1 MAFVS
6 STAANGTMEEA
17 ETVVIVG
24 VEGGG
29 TVLRLAGPLLYRHL
43 GETYT
48 VAGPH
53 GGPLAQSPKIR
64 PKLLAPK

>member
-1 MAFVS
+1 
-6 STAANGTMEEA
+6 MEEA
-17 ETVVIVG
+17 ETVVVVG

-53 GGPLAQSPKIR
+53 SLDFRANVG
-64 PKLLAPK
+64 LLSRNVVVQGTTPFSQVYPDP